1 MKRTIYLVPIA
12 AVLAAAGVTSV
23 ANAAL
28 APSHHRGVTAV
39 QPASATAPHAP
50 GHQAARRH
58 SAAPVQRSSAADDR
72 GITAAIKHTP
82 LLGDVPAS
90 DVAVRSIRVAAAG
103 SPWASAVAHPID
115 QRTDDAHVALHLS
128 NGHWSVV
135 TLGTAGVGC
144 VVPAAVRADLGLSCE
159 PGQ

>member
-23 ANAAL
+23 ASAAS
-28 APSHHRGVTAV
+28 APSHHRAV
-39 QPASATAPHAP
+39 ASVQRA
-50 GHQAARRH
+50 
-58 SAAPVQRSSAADDR
+58 AAPAHHAAVGHAAPAQRSIAADDR
-72 GITAAIKHTP
+72 GITAAIKRSP

-90 DVAVRSIRVAAAG
+90 DVSVRTIRVAAVDG
-103 SPWASAVAHPID
+103 SWASAVAHPVD
-115 QRTDDAHVALHLS
+115 QRTDDARVALHRF
-128 NGHWSVV
+128 NGRWSVV

-144 VVPAAVRADLGLSCE
+144 VVPVAVRADLGLSCY